1 MSGSEKNYTHK
12 APLCRAFSPFY
23 YQWMLHFRFAFC
35 LITSLF
41 FTNNCLF
48 SQKNLADTLLLQT
61 VVIQA
66 NRAKEKAA
74 VPHNNFDAAQIAQNN
89 QAQDMPYLLR
99 SVPSLIESSDAGNGV
114 GYTGVRI
121 RGSDPT
127 RVNVTINGVPL
138 NDAESQGVY
147 WVNLPD
153 LAASASEVQVQRGVG
168 NSTSGVGAFGA
179 NINVDI
185 SKVETEAAAT
195 VVNTFGSFG
204 TRKHSLQ
211 ANTGL
216 LQNHWTFS
224 GRASKINSNGYI
236 DRAKVNL
243 DALHFSAAY
252 TDDNQ
257 TFMVHFLSGHEVTY
271 QAWNGVPAQYI
282 DIPAL
287 RTYNS
292 SGAEKPND
300 FHKNEVDDYTQKHTL
315 GHYNRKLNP
324 KTSLQINANYTKGAG
339 FYEQY
344 KTQQD
349 LVAYLL
355 TPFIV
360 DSEYVEKTDLIRRRW
375 LDNTFVTTT
384 ALVKYQPLSTSSK
397 LQSFTFGTSASRYKG
412 RHYGEVIWFEKS
424 NVFADNY
431 LYYNDLAD
439 KNDFTF
445 FSNVEYKIAQ
455 KLRTFVD
462 LQLRKFSYNYQG
474 FSQNNELN
482 PQKAEALFFNPKLSF
497 VYDLSFAKSVY
508 LYTGVAHRE
517 PNRDDFQQSS
527 AVSRPKSE
535 RLLDV
540 ELGFK
545 NKMPTAFLNVNLF
558 GMWYKNQL
566 VLNGKIN
573 DVGAYARINVP
584 KSFRTGVEIEA
595 SKQWSSKFNI
605 NGNLSLS
612 SNKVVEFFNYTD
624 NWDIGGQN
632 IEKLKYTDLAYS
644 PNVSSYLAM
653 NYDLFKAKKQ
663 AMSSALI
670 VKYVGSQYL
679 DNSQNSDLSLPQYTT
694 VDLKLNYLLK
704 NIFTK
709 ETTLTLVINNILN
722 KKYSSN
728 AWSYRYISDGY
739 DATAD
744 NVYTRKGKDGSYNQT
759 GFFPQAG
766 TNWLLSLNCRF

>member
-1 MSGSEKNYTHK
+1 
-12 APLCRAFSPFY
+12 
-23 YQWMLHFRFAFC
+23 MLNFRFALCIF
-35 LITSLF
+35 LSLF
-41 FTNNCLF
+41 LTNSLLF
-48 SQKNLADTLLLQT
+48 SQKNLADTLLLKT
-61 VVIQA
+61 VLIQA

-74 VPHNNFDAAQIAQNN
+74 VPHNNFNADQIAQNN

-127 RVNVTINGVPL
+127 RVNVTINGIPL

-185 SKVETEAAAT
+185 SKIETEAAASVMNT
-195 VVNTFGSFG
+195 VGSFG

-216 LQNHWTFS
+216 LQNHWAFS

-243 DALHFSAAY
+243 DALHLSGAY

-257 TFMVHFLSGHEVTY
+257 TLMVHLLSGHEITY

-287 RTYNS
+287 RTYNV

-300 FHKNEVDDYTQKHTL
+300 FHKNEVDDYTQKHIL
-315 GHYNRKLNP
+315 GHYKRSINP
-324 KTSLQINANYTKGAG
+324 KINLQINANYTKGAG

-344 KTQQD
+344 KTAQN
-349 LVAYLL
+349 LVDYQLSPFYL
-355 TPFIV
+355 
-360 DSEYVEKTDLIRRRW
+360 DSNFVEKTDLIRRRW
-375 LDNTFVTTT
+375 LDNTFVTST
-384 ALVKYQPLSTSSK
+384 ALVKYQPLSMDLK
-397 LQSFTFGTSASRYKG
+397 LQSFTFGASASRYKG
-412 RHYGEVIWFEKS
+412 RHYGEVIWFGKS
-424 NVFADNY
+424 NGFPDNY
-431 LYYNDLAD
+431 LYYNDLAY
-439 KNDFTF
+439 KNDFTL
-445 FSNVEYKIAQ
+445 FSNVELKNTQ

-462 LQLRKFSYNYQG
+462 LQLRRFTYDFQG

-482 PQKAEALFFNPKLSF
+482 PQKANAIYFNPKISF
-497 VYDLSFAKSVY
+497 VYEVNTAKSVY
-508 LYTGVAHRE
+508 FYSGVAHRE

-527 AVSRPKSE
+527 AESRPKSE
-535 RLLDV
+535 QLLDV
-540 ELGFK
+540 EFGFK
-545 NKMPTAFLNVNLF
+545 NQLPKSMLNVNLF

-573 DVGAYARINVP
+573 DVGAYTRINVP

-595 SKQWSSKFNI
+595 SKQWTSKLNT

-612 SNKVVEFFNYTD
+612 SNKVVEFLNYTD
-624 NWDIGGQN
+624 NWDLGGQDV
-632 IEKLKYTDLAYS
+632 EKLKFTDLAYS
-644 PNVSSYLAM
+644 PRISSYMAL
-653 NYDLFKAKKQ
+653 NYDLFKAKHQ
-663 AMSSALI
+663 ELSTSLI
-670 VKYVGSQYL
+670 AKYVGSQYL
-679 DNSQNSDLSLPQYTT
+679 DNSQNGDLSLPQYTT
-694 VDLKLNYLLK
+694 IDLKLNYLLK
-704 NIFTK
+704 NIFVN
-709 ETTLTLVINNILN
+709 ETTLTLVVNNILN

-728 AWSYRYISDGY
+728 AWTYRYISNGY

-744 NVYTRKGKDGSYNQT
+744 NVYTRKGKDGTYNQT

-766 TNWLLSLNCRF
+766 VNWLLSLLCKF